1 MEVNKLD
8 INYTM
13 LILGN
18 DITYSDKITIHV
30 PKIVEITQMEEVE
43 FNNHIKPF
51 VISVRELFSGMPE
64 VVDRIEDEFPTLW
77 DMAFNDE
84 MNSQVG
90 YAVSQHQGTKLH
102 ELIINGL
109 AYWTNSDRSGFKI
122 LSNKKIVNKS
132 LGWVIDKAEYQK
144 FSKYIK
150 IITLSQPNE
159 DLIAPRDMSK
169 TQMKVWENLYKGRLR
184 KLQKAQKTEL
194 GDKILILQGS
204 TSYIP
209 FREIAE
215 MTYYQF
221 SNLIR
226 VYAEREKS
234 DTNLQFYTAY
244 KFDTKEMKLQNWRE
258 NISLIKE

>member
-1 MEVNKLD
+1 MKVNKLN
-8 INYTM
+8 INYTT
-13 LILGN
+13 LILGQ
-18 DITYSDKITIHV
+18 DISYSEKITIHV
-30 PKIVEITQMEEVE
+30 PKIIEITQMAEVE

-51 VISVRELFSGMPE
+51 VISVRELFSGMSE

-84 MNSQVG
+84 MNAQVG
-90 YAVSQHQGTKLH
+90 YAVSQRKGTKLT
-102 ELIINGL
+102 ELIVDGL
-109 AYWTNSDRSGFKI
+109 VYWTSSNKDEFQI
-122 LSNKKIVNKS
+122 LSNGKIVNKS
-132 LGWVIDKAEYQK
+132 LDWVIDKDEYQK

-159 DLIAPRDMSK
+159 ELIAPRGMSEA
-169 TQMKVWENLYKGRLR
+169 QRKVWDALYKGRVR
-184 KLQKAQKTEL
+184 KLQKAKKVEL

-221 SNLIR
+221 SNLIK
-226 VYAEREKS
+226 VYAEKEKS

-244 KFDTKEMKLQNWRE
+244 KFETKDMKLSNWRE